1 MSWAKTYFFNFTSS
15 LRDSVMQTK
24 NNNISFVFI
33 KTKRVTNYAHDLT
46 EFRSFVRGFWP
57 FISMH
62 AYYMIISRVST

>member
-1 MSWAKTYFFNFTSS
+1 
-15 LRDSVMQTK
+15 MQTK

-62 AYYMIISRVST
+62 AYYMIISRVSTYFLFDNRLISYFLVITISS